1 EHRAAV
7 EGLASIDRFGPN
19 TLVVNHSQFLRSGMR
34 VDIVRDDAG
43 EAVLA
48 PDRQIV
54 SVSGRTVRY
63 SGDSV
68 SAPDRHRLRRARGTL
83 FDDLKEAIDG
93 NTFHLARRTPPAT
106 SQYEGTHQRA
116 DWFLVWRAK
125 EEEEAIRKDSA
136 RAAFVKAH
144 HLVEYTREQE
154 SGKATTIGWF
164 PLWLPSTKAKS
175 A

>member
-1 EHRAAV
+1 
-7 EGLASIDRFGPN
+7 
-19 TLVVNHSQFLRSGMR
+19 
-34 VDIVRDDAG
+34 
-43 EAVLA
+43 
-48 PDRQIV
+48 V

-68 SAPDRHRLRRARGTL
+68 SAQARHRLRRARGTL

-93 NTFHLARRTPPAT
+93 NTFRLARRTPPAT

-175 A
+175 AVRRNGRIISTDPVEVQLRNVAGWTWFFDPDPAKRDLVPVIRPREL